1 VVESGVPRDDLDDIL
16 AALALPPRARARW
29 LDDLERFC
37 RAHGGERHY
46 RELMAL
52 VRECKQR

>member
-1 VVESGVPRDDLDDIL
+1 MPRDDLDEFL
-16 AALALPPRARARW
+16 AAVALPPRARARW